1 MRYCSR
7 NNKGLGC
14 ILYSSSAQLP
24 AEWNALLP
32 EGHALQTPQLSV
44 TENSSLPDIS
54 HLYALIYVDDI
65 PVAAAYFQVLNLK
78 PGHINHHM
86 VKPWQHRTW
95 RFFTK
100 TRRPKMLVSGH
111 LFRHDTT
118 FFYHSPN
125 ISSYQAFQ
133 CFYDALNAALSKSC
147 ASAILVKDMPKDLV
161 NHFQNHAP
169 EYLLLR
175 NDISM
180 EMNIDPTW
188 CSIHDY
194 EKSLKHKYAQRFRKV
209 RQQWQ
214 NLEIKE
220 LSAEELA
227 INKNTIHALYEQ
239 VAANQQVRL
248 GLLSADFLPN
258 LKKHY
263 GDKLK
268 IWAAY
273 KDGEM
278 TAFFSGWAKHD
289 AFDMF
294 YIGFDYS
301 KNAELQSYF
310 NILFF
315 AVEQAIALKKSKLI
329 LGRTALDA
337 KARIGCEPRYLQTF
351 LFINNGFLR
360 RFVLRKQ
367 KNVSLQEGDWEEK
380 HPFKPAKD

>member
-1 MRYCSR
+1 MNYCSR
-7 NNKGLGC
+7 NKELGC
-14 ILYSSSAQLP
+14 VLFNSSKELP
-24 AEWNALLP
+24 AEWNTLLP
-32 EGHALQTPQLSV
+32 AGHALHTAQLAI
-44 TENSSLPDIS
+44 TEGSALPDIS
-54 HLYALIYVDDI
+54 HLYTLVSIDGV
-65 PVAAAYFQVLNLK
+65 PVAAGYFQLLNLR
-78 PGHINHHM
+78 PEHISKTM
-86 VKPWQHRTW
+86 VKAWQHTAW
-95 RFFTK
+95 TAFTK
-100 TRRPKMLVSGH
+100 TTRPKMLVSGH

-118 FFYHSPN
+118 FFYHVPH
-125 ISSYQAFQ
+125 ISDYQAFQ
-133 CFYDALNAALSKSC
+133 CFYDALKATLKYSC

-161 NHFQNHAP
+161 NHFQNHVP

-180 EMNIDPTW
+180 EMDIPVSWN
-188 CSIHDY
+188 SIHDY

-214 NLEIKE
+214 DLEIKE
-220 LSAEELA
+220 LSSDEVSAD
-227 INKNTIHALYEQ
+227 KDKIHSLYEQ
-239 VAANQQVRL
+239 VAMNQQVHL
-248 GLLSADFLPN
+248 GLLSPEFLPN

-263 GDKLK
+263 GEKLK
-268 IWAAY
+268 VWAAY
-273 KDGEM
+273 KEGEM
-278 TAFFSGWAKHD
+278 VAFFSGWAKHD

-294 YIGFDYS
+294 YIGFDYT

-315 AVEQAIALKKSKLI
+315 AVEQAINLKKSKLI

-351 LFINNGFLR
+351 LYINNSFLR

-367 KNVSLQEGDWEEK
+367 QNVSLQEGDWEEK